1 MRMPIILAL
10 ACLLTLGACG
20 SSGSE
25 EDDIKK
31 LLTESVTSKDPRS
44 CDAGSEAFIAQTS
57 FGSSS
62 VAKYNAEFCRQNI
75 ARLAPDSAD
84 VSRVKVDGE
93 TAEAQFSLT
102 GGGQVYDEAT
112 MQLRKRDGRWRAER
126 ITAMTL
132 DREAFDTQLVEGS
145 TIGEDAVP
153 MKMARCFVRTLKPVS
168 DATIARKMVKADP
181 GIMFEP
187 ILRCALAPELRKSAS
202 RREANCFMSAL
213 RRRSPTRVVK
223 LLNAEGKAA
232 EARLDRL
239 FRSVYAGC

>member
-20 SSGSE
+20 SSNSE
-25 EDDIKK
+25 ADDIKK
-31 LLTESVTSKDPRS
+31 LLAESVTSKDPRS
-44 CDAGSEAFIAQTS
+44 CDAGSDAFIAQTS

-84 VSRVKVDGE
+84 VSRVKVDGDM
-93 TAEAQFSLT
+93 AEAQFTLT

-132 DREAFDTQLVEGS
+132 DRTAFDTQLVEGS
-145 TIGEDAVP
+145 TTGADAVS
-153 MKMARCFVRTLKPVS
+153 MKMARCFVRTLKPVD
-168 DATIARKMVKADP
+168 DAEIARKMIKADA

-202 RREANCFMSAL
+202 RREADCVIRAL
-213 RRRSPTRVVK
+213 RRRSPTRVVQ

-232 EARLDRL
+232 QAQLDAL
-239 FRSVYAGC
+239 FKSAYAGC